1 MNQRNKGMAFVL
13 NNNNFKD
20 QKRRKGSEV
29 DVKNVKHVFEEIGYD
44 VIEAQD
50 RKAEEIRS
58 DLDSLKKQIRKSDT
72 SVVLVFMSHGIEEG
86 IYGTDA
92 DEMSSATDKSER
104 PEGSTST
111 TICAGSSNLDDIG
124 YKSLKEV
131 NDKAY
136 DEGSSSWSCELV
148 EFDDGGYQRRG
159 NPDYADMF
167 IGYATC
173 EAV

>member
-1 MNQRNKGMAFVL
+1 
-13 NNNNFKD
+13 
-20 QKRRKGSEV
+20 
-29 DVKNVKHVFEEIGYD
+29 
-44 VIEAQD
+44 
-50 RKAEEIRS
+50 
-58 DLDSLKKQIRKSDT
+58 
-72 SVVLVFMSHGIEEG
+72 
-86 IYGTDA
+86 
-92 DEMSSATDKSER
+92 MSSATDKSEW

-173 EAV
+173 EGYVSMRDPVDGSWFIQALCEELLAGAHSCDLSTIMNRVSRRINRREGQILREGRRKMHVRQATQAVFQGIEKKIYFLPKYPKE